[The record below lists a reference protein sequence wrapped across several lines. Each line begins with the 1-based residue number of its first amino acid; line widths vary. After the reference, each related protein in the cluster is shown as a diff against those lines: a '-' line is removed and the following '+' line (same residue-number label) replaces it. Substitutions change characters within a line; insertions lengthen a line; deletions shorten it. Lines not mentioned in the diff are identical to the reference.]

1 METSPITPY
10 MHCHGNR
17 SRGLVGSKE
26 ARNPNMQKA
35 DNKRKG
41 KAKKILN
48 INKNDQAI
56 SSLMT

>member
-1 METSPITPY
+1 METNPITPY
-10 MHCHGNR
+10 MHCHGKR
-17 SRGLVGSKE
+17 SRGLVSSNE

>member
-1 METSPITPY
+1 

-17 SRGLVGSKE
+17 SRGLVSSKE

-35 DNKRKG
+35 DIKRKG
-41 KAKKILN
+41 KAKRILI
-48 INKNDQAI
+48 INENDQAI

>member
-1 METSPITPY
+1 

-17 SRGLVGSKE
+17 SRGLVSSKE

-41 KAKKILN
+41 KAKRILI
-48 INKNDQAI
+48 INENDQAI